1 MSLEALKLALKQDK
15 DTFRRYMVLGAFD
28 GLVVGVSL
36 IVALGTLSNE
46 ELVIHS
52 ALSGIIGV
60 SAASFWNTV
69 VAESREKAIEL
80 RNLERQMLRALKGT
94 IYEKVNNYSVWISAL
109 IHALSPLLGMLI
121 VLAYTLSESTTL
133 ATALGLAV
141 ISALGLMYEGT
152 IKERLKSTAVMTV
165 AGILTALLAYLIRPG

>member
-1 MSLEALKLALKQDK
+1 
-15 DTFRRYMVLGAFD
+15 
-28 GLVVGVSL
+28 
-36 IVALGTLSNE
+36 
-46 ELVIHS
+46 
-52 ALSGIIGV
+52 
-60 SAASFWNTV
+60 
-69 VAESREKAIEL
+69 
-80 RNLERQMLRALKGT
+80 
-94 IYEKVNNYSVWISAL
+94 VWISAL

-165 AGILTALLAYLIRPG
+165 AGVLTALLAYLIRPG